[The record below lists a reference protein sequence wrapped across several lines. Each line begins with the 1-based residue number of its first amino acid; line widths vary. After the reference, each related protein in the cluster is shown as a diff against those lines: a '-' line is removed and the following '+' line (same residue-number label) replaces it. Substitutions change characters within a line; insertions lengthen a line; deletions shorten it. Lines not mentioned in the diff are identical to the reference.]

1 MFSGVVYRRSQIFGF
16 HYLHT
21 KITNLN
27 YTLTLFSRDNS
38 IVHGF
43 SLDIEKDIM
52 LRNIVLGFK
61 RRLLIMTN
69 LTASPSTWTGIV
81 FVVTILAVLHWTM
94 Q

>member
-1 MFSGVVYRRSQIFGF
+1 MCSQASVTDVPKPLAI
-16 HYLHT
+16 YT

-27 YTLTLFSRDNS
+27 YTLTLFSRDSS

-43 SLDIEKDIM
+43 SLDIEKDIV
-52 LRNIVLGFK
+52 LRNIVLVYK
-61 RRLLIMTN
+61 CRLFMTD

-81 FVVTILAVLHWTM
+81 FVVTILAVLHWTI